1 MPVATSGPP
10 PARQALLVGLGVI
23 CGLGAIIFLITQLDQ
38 LTSSGEGAG
47 PQLGAPIF
55 SPGSAEDM
63 AEVVEERPFFLP
75 DASGGER
82 GIWLQHLGD
91 DPTEGWVAVAI
102 RAPDADAGCFV
113 EWQPDA
119 DGFVD
124 LCDGTVY
131 PPDGE
136 GLRQYPVSVDPDGDL
151 TINLNRDLTGSE

>member
-23 CGLGAIIFLITQLDQ
+23 CGLGAAIFLITQLDQ
-38 LTSSGEGAG
+38 LTTNSATTG

-82 GIWLQHLGD
+82 GVWLQHLGD
-91 DPTEGWVAVAI
+91 DPTEGWVAVGI
-102 RAPDADAGCFV
+102 KAPGAEDGCFV
-113 EWQPDA
+113 EWQPEE

-124 LCDGTVY
+124 QCDGTVY

-136 GLRQYPVSVDPDGDL
+136 GLQQYPVSVNPEGAL
-151 TINLNRDLTGSE
+151 TINLNRPSS